1 MSQRSSRA
9 AKWSVNTFLYI
20 GGFLM
25 AVPFLWMVLTSLK
38 TSDEIIYGTSWLP
51 SNPRWS
57 NYSEALNVAP
67 FLTYFRNTMVLVVG
81 QTALTLIFSSMAG
94 YALAKLPFRGS
105 KLFEKYVV
113 LMIMVP
119 FQLVI
124 ISAFLVVKSIP
135 FAGGNNVVGV
145 GGIGWLNSWYG
156 LIIPFAASPIYI
168 FLARQ
173 FYSTLPNELIEAA
186 RIDGAS
192 EARIFTR
199 IMTPLI
205 KPALITI
212 GVLQTE
218 AAWNSFMWPLII
230 TRDDSLRPLQ
240 LGLAVFTDVGG
251 RSIRWEYLMAAS
263 TLATVPMLLLF
274 VIAQKFFVQGIAG
287 AGIKG

>member
-1 MSQRSSRA
+1 MSKV
-9 AKWSVNTFLYI
+9 AKWGVNTFLYI
-20 GGFLM
+20 GGFFM
-25 AVPFLWMVLTSLK
+25 ATPFIWMVVTSLK
-38 TSDEIIYGTSWLP
+38 TSDEITYGTSWIP
-51 SNPRWS
+51 THPRWS
-57 NYSEALNVAP
+57 NYSEAFNVAP
-67 FLTYFRNTMVLVVG
+67 FLMYFKNTMVLVIG
-81 QTALTLIFSSMAG
+81 QTVLTLIFSSMAG
-94 YALAKLPFRGS
+94 YALAKLPFKGS
-105 KLFEKYVV
+105 KFLDKYVV
-113 LMIMVP
+113 FMIMVP

-135 FAGGNNVVGV
+135 LVGGNNILGT

-156 LIIPFAASPIYI
+156 LIIPFAASPIYV

-192 EARIFTR
+192 EVRIFAR

-212 GVLQTE
+212 GVFQTE

-240 LGLAVFTDVGG
+240 VGLAAFTSVNGI
-251 RSIRWEYLMAAS
+251 SIRWEYLMAAA
-263 TLATVPMLLLF
+263 TLATIPMLLLF
-274 VIAQKFFVQGIAG
+274 VVAQKFFIQGIAG
-287 AGIKG
+287 VGIKG